1 MKKTFLAAIS
11 FQPFAGQF
19 FPPGHLPRVSS
30 LIAAADK
37 LRKALR
43 PLSFPEPVAYTY
55 HPLDYAWERHCDY
68 LRRFGQGHKRVLM
81 LGMNPG
87 SYVPFLQD

>member
-1 MKKTFLAAIS
+1 M
-11 FQPFAGQF
+11 
-19 FPPGHLPRVSS
+19 SS

-43 PLSFPEPVAYTY
+43 PLRFPEPVACTY
-55 HPLDYAWERHCDY
+55 NPLGYAWDSHCQY
-68 LRRFGQGHKRVLM
+68 LENFGTGQKRVLM

-87 SYVPFLQD
+87 SYLPFLQHGVNRLDSSLLPISGITR